1 MYAGCMAVQ
10 RGYRDACGM
19 AHALDLIGERWALLV
34 VRELLLGPK
43 RFTDLRRGLP
53 AASPNALSDRLRDL
67 TEIGVVR
74 RRRLQ
79 PPAASWVYELT
90 DWGRELE
97 PILISLGTWAIRS
110 SRHDDTGY
118 LSVDSLMLTIRTY
131 FRADAARTG
140 TVEVRLGED
149 RFGVW
154 LGGAAPDGAGRRG
167 APAGAG
173 PDGAPG
179 AGTGGTLGGPT
190 VDVRHEVPDR
200 PDVVLTSDAATLSGV
215 FGDRAAARAALGDG
229 IDGGIGVV

>member
-1 MYAGCMAVQ
+1 
-10 RGYRDACGM
+10 M

-53 AASPNALSDRLRDL
+53 AASPNALTDRLRDL

-97 PILISLGTWAIRS
+97 PILVSLGTWAIRS
-110 SRHDDTGY
+110 SRHDGAGH
-118 LSVDSLMLTIRTY
+118 LSADSVMLTIRTY
-131 FRADAARTG
+131 FQADAARSG

-154 LGGAAPDGAGRRG
+154 LDGRSAGDAAQDG
-167 APAGAG
+167 PAVA
-173 PDGAPG
+173 
-179 AGTGGTLGGPT
+179 
-190 VDVRHEVPDR
+190 VRHEVPPG

-215 FGDRAAARAALGDG
+215 FGDRAAARAALGDC
-229 IDGGIGVV
+229 IGVVGDRRLALYLLEHVAVPDPAPASART

>member
-1 MYAGCMAVQ
+1 
-10 RGYRDACGM
+10 M

-53 AASPNALSDRLRDL
+53 GASPNALTDRLRDL

-90 DWGRELE
+90 DWGHELE

-110 SRHDDTGY
+110 SRHDGTGH
-118 LSVDSLMLTIRTY
+118 LSVDSVMLTIRTY
-131 FRADAARTG
+131 YSADAARTG
-140 TVEVRLGED
+140 TIEVRLGED

-154 LGGAAPDGAGRRG
+154 LDGRG
-167 APAGAG
+167 
-173 PDGAPG
+173 
-179 AGTGGTLGGPT
+179 
-190 VDVRHEVPDR
+190 VDVRHEVPLR

-215 FGDRAAARAALGDG
+215 FGDRAATRAALDEGTRDGIGDG
-229 IDGGIGVV
+229 DRAATRAALDEGTRDGIGVAGDRRLAVHLLEHVTVPDPAPAAARH